1 MEKTIYGID
10 VSKAE
15 LEFSSSDGSHSGRV
29 KNGQESIQRLTHLL
43 REKGV
48 SLVVVEATG
57 GYERM
62 FVAELWAAGIP
73 VAVVNPRQTWAFAK
87 SLGCEAKTDKL
98 DARTL
103 ALFGAKVAP
112 RVTPPLAPE
121 LCALQELQARRRQL
135 LEMLVAEKNHLRSP
149 LTTSQTTGS
158 VKRMIAHLEREIKAL
173 DGKMQEIVKDSP
185 SLREKM
191 EVIRRVKG
199 AGAVLAM
206 QLVANLPELGT
217 LSRRKIAALV
227 GVAPYNRD
235 SGAFSGKRHVMGG
248 RREVRTV
255 LYMAAVTAIRCND
268 KIKSFYIQMVKR
280 GKPKMVALIAAMRKL
295 LLLLNA
301 MMREHLSHQSVPC

>member
-1 MEKTIYGID
+1 MNETIYGID

-15 LEFSSSDGSHSGRV
+15 LEFSSSDGLHAGRV
-29 KNGQESIQRLTHLL
+29 KNVQESIQRFTHLL
-43 REKGV
+43 SERGV
-48 SLVVVEATG
+48 RLVVVEATG

-62 FVAELWAAGIP
+62 FVAELWAAGVP

-87 SLGCEAKTDKL
+87 SLGCEAKTDKM
-98 DARTL
+98 DAKTL
-103 ALFGAKVAP
+103 ALFGVKMAP
-112 RVTPPLAPE
+112 RITPPLAPE
-121 LCALQELQARRRQL
+121 LSALQELQARRGQL
-135 LEMLVAEKNHLRSP
+135 LGMLVAEKNHLRSP
-149 LTTSQTTGS
+149 LTSSKTAGS
-158 VKRMIAHLEREIKAL
+158 IKRMVAHLEREIKAL
-173 DGKMQEIVKDSP
+173 DEKMQDIVKDSP
-185 SLREKM
+185 SLRDKV
-191 EVIRRVKG
+191 EVIRKVKG

-217 LSRRKIAALV
+217 LSRRKIASLV

-235 SGAFSGKRHVMGG
+235 SGAFSGKRHIMGG
-248 RREVRTV
+248 RREVRTI

-301 MMREHLSHQSVPC
+301 MMREHLTQQRAAS